1 MSAPAFRRPFL
12 LEEGESLLVASDPV
26 RSLANHVGAA
36 NAIGVRQADLIASR
50 MSPVPFPV
58 EGLRRN
64 GRRIDGVSASMM
76 WLPLLW
82 LPERLISRAEFQFVD
97 GEILVVDRHGHFAGD
112 PHAIE
117 EPIAGYP
124 VSTETT
130 DLWVIRV
137 ALELEAAGAY
147 DPESGTWLDVL
158 DTVGINIDEID
169 DVRRV
174 RRWLNG
180 QSDADLDDLNENFMA
195 ASEDSNGVESPSWAL
210 RGALSTYHDL
220 LNATWALGTD
230 SMLTVVSDMALG
242 VTDGEI
248 TEIQEA
254 KFVANMICMLS
265 GPLLRWYS
273 DDEMD
278 WWSEMSATVSE
289 FVGTPGDL
297 VAGPLTNIDER
308 LASVRDHTWPLMKSA
323 SAKYEDS

>member
-1 MSAPAFRRPFL
+1 MISQAFRRPFL

-64 GRRIDGVSASMM
+64 GRRIDGVSATMM

-82 LPERLISRAEFQFVD
+82 LPQRLIERAEFQFVD
-97 GEILVVDRHGHFAGD
+97 GEILVIDRHGHFTGD
-112 PHAIE
+112 PQAIE
-117 EPIAGYP
+117 TPIEGHP

-147 DPESGTWLDVL
+147 DPDSGTWLDVL
-158 DTVGINIDEID
+158 DTVGINVDEID
-169 DVRRV
+169 DARRV

-180 QSDADLDDLNENFMA
+180 ESDTDLDELNKGFMA
-195 ASEDSNGVESPSWAL
+195 VSTNDDESPSWAL

-220 LNATWALGTD
+220 LNATWARGAD
-230 SMLTVVSDMALG
+230 SMLTVVSDMAVG
-242 VTDGEI
+242 VAEGEI
-248 TEIQEA
+248 TEVQEA

-289 FVGTPGDL
+289 FVGTPGEL
-297 VAGPLTNIDER
+297 VAGPLSNIDER
-308 LASVRDHTWPLMKSA
+308 LASVRDRTWPLMKSA
-323 SAKYEDS
+323 SEKYEGLED